1 MHDDNIYSLRE
12 LNPSSKFLET
22 NLDISEY
29 DAAMRER
36 EMFQAVSSSN
46 VNEGSR
52 LQQQTQDQGGS
63 LSDLFTDHEQ
73 SSREGALSDDFAE
86 RRRERR
92 RTRRDVS
99 HGSIHASDN
108 EYEDYDQ
115 TNRNSRG
122 Y

>member
-1 MHDDNIYSLRE
+1 MHDIYSLRE

-36 EMFQAVSSSN
+36 EMFQAVSGSN

-52 LQQQTQDQGGS
+52 LQQQRQDQGG

-115 TNRNSRG
+115 TNRNS